1 MFDIVENIPSDWR
14 EALEGEFIKSYFNFL
29 QERVEEA
36 YSVAENAPVYP
47 PRDQLFTALHLTPLD
62 QVKVV
67 ILGQDPYHE
76 PGQAHGLA
84 FSVPAGQQLPPS
96 LRNIYKELE
105 DDLGIAPA
113 SHGNLSSWASQGVL
127 LLNTVLTVEA
137 HKAISHKAFGWQ
149 NFTDAIISAVA
160 AKDEPVVFILWGK
173 PAQAK
178 RALVKNP
185 KQLILEAPHPSP
197 LSSYRGFF
205 GCKHFSQA
213 NEYLAQ
219 QGVKP
224 IDWEL

>member
-137 HKAISHKAFGWQ
+137 HKANSHKAFGWQ